1 MLILKLQKMH
11 SILQN
16 PTKPIPLNNV
26 DTATILKM
34 IQEKN
39 LNPNYQLIQKLRE
52 FTKADPEYRAIKRH
66 LQCFTP
72 NASFTDYVN
81 RNNVS
86 ASSGYVYI
94 DLDSDDNFE
103 FDRELKCLMKNP
115 HTYAIWTSVGGRGIG
130 CLLRV
135 DWIGISDLTFKI
147 AFKEAETTLSQYGST
162 VEYIDP
168 NCKNISRLNF
178 ISHSTVWINENA
190 ISIPKPR
197 REEVESLP
205 TYTYAVSK
213 KEVIPTTDAKSSPS
227 KLHYSTQITDWGHD
241 EKYRFV
247 PEGIPFVSI
256 YIGKS
261 KFSIGERTNK
271 LFNICCKLAVI
282 NPGATQQTL
291 YQHLFSVN
299 RRFCVSPKTP
309 QDILKIVSS
318 VLQYRDS
325 GTLYARSVLKY
336 VWFNPAYPLS
346 AKKKQSIAGELL
358 RSKQKDLTFF
368 LLEQTISTLKASS
381 VKITQKS
388 VSDSSGKSVRTV
400 RRYWNA
406 LKEFIF

>member
-34 IQEKN
+34 IQDKD

-86 ASSGYVYI
+86 ASSGFVYI

-103 FDRELKCLMKNP
+103 FDREMKCLMKNP
-115 HTYAIWTSVGGRGIG
+115 HIYAIWTSAGGRGIG

-147 AFKEAETTLSQYGST
+147 AFKEAETTLSQFGST

-197 REEVESLP
+197 QEEVESLP
-205 TYTYAVSK
+205 TFTYAVSK

-227 KLHYSTQITDWGHD
+227 KLHYSTQVTDWGHD

-291 YQHLFSVN
+291 YQHLFSIN
-299 RRFCVSPKTP
+299 KRFCVAPKTP
-309 QDILKIVSS
+309 QDIFRIVSS

-368 LLEQTISTLKASS
+368 LLEQTISALKASS